1 MFIKKN
7 NKNLK
12 NINMNLNKIFKLFK
26 NKYQILILNFYNII
40 NVLFSL
46 KNIDIYVYIRKKF
59 LSILIKLYIYKI

>member
-26 NKYQILILNFYNII
+26 NK
-40 NVLFSL
+40 S
-46 KNIDIYVYIRKKF
+46 K
-59 LSILIKLYIYKI
+59 

>member
-26 NKYQILILNFYNII
+26 NKILF
-40 NVLFSL
+40 L
-46 KNIDIYVYIRKKF
+46 KNKNG
-59 LSILIKLYIYKI
+59 

>member
-1 MFIKKN
+1 MFIKS
-7 NKNLK
+7 
-12 NINMNLNKIFKLFK
+12 LFILFL
-26 NKYQILILNFYNII
+26 QILILNFYNII

>member
-26 NKYQILILNFYNII
+26 NKSKYII
-40 NVLFSL
+40 
-46 KNIDIYVYIRKKF
+46 I
-59 LSILIKLYIYKI
+59 